1 MEVLSIIIWFWESA
15 GNKNANAMKSEM
27 MHLDHPIVSR
37 TRLSDEVLWTRLN
50 VKMEEEQS
58 WRKPDLTICS
68 LARSLG
74 TNRTR
79 LSQLIHKQGYSSFQA
94 YVCEFRI
101 NAFLELLPINQ
112 TLNVQGLFY
121 EVGFKSKVTALRY
134 FRQRTGMTPTEY
146 FKNVILKPN
155 R

>member
-1 MEVLSIIIWFWESA
+1 
-15 GNKNANAMKSEM
+15 MKSEM
-27 MHLDHPIVSR
+27 MHLNHPIVSR